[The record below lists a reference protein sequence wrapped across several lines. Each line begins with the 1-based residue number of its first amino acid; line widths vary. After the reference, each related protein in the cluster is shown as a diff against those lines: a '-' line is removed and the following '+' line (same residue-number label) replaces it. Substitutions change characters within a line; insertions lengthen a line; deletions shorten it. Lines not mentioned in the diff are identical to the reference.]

1 MNRPDAP
8 IILFGG
14 SFDPP
19 HRGHVTLPLLA
30 ADAVGARAVVFIP
43 AGVNPQKSEHP
54 PTAGRHR
61 IAMLKSAVA
70 HDPRARISS
79 IELDR
84 AGPSYSI
91 DTVEALAAELAAEPG
106 ADHAPLR
113 LLIGADQALNFR
125 SWRRWEALEGLAEP
139 LILPRA
145 PQGVAELSRSLA
157 EAYPRDADRWIARI
171 VETPGLEASSTDVRA
186 ALARGDSLESLVPNS
201 VANYIRSQGLYGSS
215 PERGR
220 IES

>member
-1 MNRPDAP
+1 MTRPDAP

-43 AGVNPQKSEHP
+43 AGINPQKSEHP

-61 IAMLKSAVA
+61 IAMLESAVA
-70 HDPRARISS
+70 HDPRASVSS
-79 IELDR
+79 IELER
-84 AGPSYSI
+84 SGPSYTI

-106 ADHAPLR
+106 TEPPPLR

-139 LILPRA
+139 LILPRE
-145 PQGVAELSRSLA
+145 PQGVAELARSLV
-157 EAYPRDADRWIARI
+157 EVYPDDADRWVARI
-171 VETPGLEASSTDVRA
+171 VETPCLEASSTDVRA
-186 ALARGDSLESLVPNS
+186 ALATGDSLESLVPKS
-201 VANYIRSQGLYGSS
+201 VADYIRAEGLYGSG

-220 IES
+220 IET